1 MNTQHSTRRPLRA
14 AAAIRGGQAG
24 RRHVTR
30 AGVLRRQLDQIAP
43 GVAVVCMA
51 PVTTAGAHGTH
62 VMLLNDLAQPLTAD
76 DDAHRAAGRLLAHAF
91 PAAQRTAHDYYVQ
104 SGRLVDAT
112 PTAPAALGTDTAPA
126 AL

>member
-1 MNTQHSTRRPLRA
+1 MNTQHSTRRALRA
-14 AAAIRGGQAG
+14 ALAIRGGQAG

-43 GVAVVCMA
+43 GIAVVCMI

-62 VMLLNDLAQPLTAD
+62 VMLLNDLAQPVGD
-76 DDAHRAAGRLLAHAF
+76 DLAHRAAGRLLRAAF
-91 PAAQRTAHDYYVQ
+91 PAAQDTAHDYYVQ
-104 SGRLVDAT
+104 SGRMVDAT

>member
-1 MNTQHSTRRPLRA
+1 MNTTHSTRPLRA
-14 AAAIRGGQAG
+14 AAAIHGGQAG

-30 AGVLRRQLDQIAP
+30 TGVLRRQLDQIAP
-43 GVAVVCMA
+43 GVAVVCMV

-62 VMLLNDLAQPLTAD
+62 VMLLNDLAQPIGGT
-76 DDAHRAAGRLLAHAF
+76 DAHRAAGRLLARAF
-91 PAAQRTAHDYYVQ
+91 PAAQDTAYDYYVQ
-104 SGRLVDAT
+104 SGRMVDAT

>member
-1 MNTQHSTRRPLRA
+1 MNTQHSTRPLRA

-24 RRHVTR
+24 RRHITR
-30 AGVLRRQLDQIAP
+30 TGVLRRQLDQIAP

-62 VMLLNDLAQPLTAD
+62 VMLLNDLAQPVGDAE
-76 DDAHRAAGRLLAHAF
+76 AHRAAGRLLCHAF
-91 PAAQRTAHDYYVQ
+91 PAARVTAHDYYVQ
-104 SGRLVDAT
+104 AGHLVDAT

>member
-24 RRHVTR
+24 RRHITR
-30 AGVLRRQLDQIAP
+30 AGVIRRQLDQIAP
-43 GVAVVCMA
+43 GVAVVCMV

-62 VMLLNDLAQPLTAD
+62 VMLLNDLAQPIGD
-76 DDAHRAAGRLLAHAF
+76 DDAARAAGRLLRAAF
-91 PAAQRTAHDYYVQ
+91 PAARDTAHDYYVQ
-104 SGRLVDAT
+104 SGCMVDAT
-112 PTAPAALGTDTAPA
+112 PAAPAPLGTDTAPA